1 MIYKN
6 IAIHNVGELIHCK
19 DTEGVRWLRVPQ
31 EVYEAMESDSG
42 KRLCRGATGV
52 ELRFVMKSDTV
63 TLRMKVNEG
72 TGVFHIFR
80 GSIQGGWEDH
90 ELKQYVT
97 DEVCDFVIKKSENMP
112 VLRRITEE
120 YHQPFAPEVVRVI
133 LDRGTYELIDVIGDV
148 EPPEKKQLPEKTL
161 LSYGSSITH
170 GSNSIDA
177 SHAWVSVLAH
187 NLRVDTRNL
196 GMAGSCWMEPAIVEY
211 IAKEGEK
218 GKWDMATLE
227 LGINVL
233 DWEKDKIMNRVSN
246 TLRQIAG
253 RNPGKPVFVISP
265 FYCIDDYVQGG
276 KAEKW
281 RRLIAEVVQTEKY
294 ANVTYI
300 NGLDLLGDMSLISA
314 DEVHPNIFGVAQIAS
329 RLETVMKQKLL

>member
-1 MIYKN
+1 
-6 IAIHNVGELIHCK
+6 
-19 DTEGVRWLRVPQ
+19 
-31 EVYEAMESDSG
+31 
-42 KRLCRGATGV
+42 
-52 ELRFVMKSDTV
+52 
-63 TLRMKVNEG
+63 
-72 TGVFHIFR
+72 
-80 GSIQGGWEDH
+80 
-90 ELKQYVT
+90 
-97 DEVCDFVIKKSENMP
+97 
-112 VLRRITEE
+112 
-120 YHQPFAPEVVRVI
+120 
-133 LDRGTYELIDVIGDV
+133 
-148 EPPEKKQLPEKTL
+148 
-161 LSYGSSITH
+161 
-170 GSNSIDA
+170 
-177 SHAWVSVLAH
+177 
-187 NLRVDTRNL
+187 
-196 GMAGSCWMEPAIVEY
+196 MEPAIVEY

-246 TLRQIAG
+246 TLLQIAG
-253 RNPGKPVFVISP
+253 RNHGKPVFVISP